1 MRIFLYLFLIINA
14 LNLKAQDSII
24 MPNSLARDSISYA
37 GFPVTVYDKNLFFI
51 KNSLGPLSAQERAR
65 LATEKIIELEK
76 DLATKPDS
84 ISLDTSGES
93 ANIIYKSLIL
103 VSITEADAKVNQST
117 VNYLANNYRKAI
129 VEIIKKYR
137 NENNMVEIAKR
148 VGLGL
153 VIIFVLILIIFY
165 INRYVNRFKEW
176 LSNKLSN
183 KIDGIKISNYELLSQ
198 EKQLLLLRQGIN
210 IGKYF
215 IIILSIYLTL
225 PIIFRLFPWTK
236 TWSDVLIDFILNP
249 LKSIFSSIVNFIPNL
264 ISIIV
269 IVIFFRYIIRILG
282 YLAGE
287 VEAGKLKLKGFYP
300 DWALPTFK
308 IIKFILYAFMVVVIW
323 PKIPGSSSDIFKGVS
338 VFLGL
343 LVSFG
348 SSSAIGNMVAGLVI
362 TYMRPFVL
370 QDRVKIGDVTGDV
383 VEKSLLVTRLRTIKN
398 EIVTIPNSTILSGN
412 TINYTIMAKKE
423 GFILHTTITIGYDEP
438 WRKIHDLMINA
449 ALATEGVDVK
459 RKPFVLQTS
468 LEDWYVAYQIN
479 AYTKQPEK
487 SALIYS
493 NLHANI
499 QDKFNEAGVEIMSA
513 HYQTLRDGNKTTIP
527 SDYLPDGYETPG
539 FNVNVTEKKKK

>member
-1 MRIFLYLFLIINA
+1 
-14 LNLKAQDSII
+14 
-24 MPNSLARDSISYA
+24 
-37 GFPVTVYDKNLFFI
+37 
-51 KNSLGPLSAQERAR
+51 
-65 LATEKIIELEK
+65 
-76 DLATKPDS
+76 
-84 ISLDTSGES
+84 
-93 ANIIYKSLIL
+93 
-103 VSITEADAKVNQST
+103 
-117 VNYLANNYRKAI
+117 
-129 VEIIKKYR
+129 
-137 NENNMVEIAKR
+137 
-148 VGLGL
+148 
-153 VIIFVLILIIFY
+153 
-165 INRYVNRFKEW
+165 
-176 LSNKLSN
+176 
-183 KIDGIKISNYELLSQ
+183 
-198 EKQLLLLRQGIN
+198 
-210 IGKYF
+210 
-215 IIILSIYLTL
+215 
-225 PIIFRLFPWTK
+225 
-236 TWSDVLIDFILNP
+236 
-249 LKSIFSSIVNFIPNL
+249 
-264 ISIIV
+264 
-269 IVIFFRYIIRILG
+269 
-282 YLAGE
+282 
-287 VEAGKLKLKGFYP
+287 
-300 DWALPTFK
+300 
-308 IIKFILYAFMVVVIW
+308 MVVVIW